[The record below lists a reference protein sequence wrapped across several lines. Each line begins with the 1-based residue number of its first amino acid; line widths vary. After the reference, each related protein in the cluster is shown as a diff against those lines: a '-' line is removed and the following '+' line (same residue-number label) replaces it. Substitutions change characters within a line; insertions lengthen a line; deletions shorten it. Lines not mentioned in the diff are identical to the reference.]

1 MIKRFELEV
10 KVSSP
15 AFKKKSLETDNK
27 CSISSKGS
35 DKNNHDRKSENTII

>member
-1 MIKRFELEV
+1 MGRGPGFQIP
-10 KVSSP
+10 SP
-15 AFKKKSLETDNK
+15 AIKNISLETGNK

>member
-1 MIKRFELEV
+1 MTKLVF
-10 KVSSP
+10 
-15 AFKKKSLETDNK
+15 KSLPPAHKTISIETGNK